1 MTGLTKEDFY
11 SNDMAIPKM
20 NADQLRWQ
28 AESDAET
35 MARYEEIM
43 NDSKRRS
50 AAVKV
55 AREKASDLTT
65 RANAMNRVASSKPA
79 KSNKK

>member
-1 MTGLTKEDFY
+1 
-11 SNDMAIPKM
+11 MAIPKM

-43 NDSKRRS
+43 NDSRRRS

-55 AREKASDLTT
+55 ARTRAEQLTKQ
-65 RANAMNRVASSKPA
+65 ANAMNRVAGNSTTNRSK
-79 KSNKK
+79 KQK

>member
-1 MTGLTKEDFY
+1 
-11 SNDMAIPKM
+11 MAGKIM
-20 NADQLRWQ
+20 NADEKRWQ

-43 NDSKRRS
+43 GDASRRS

-55 AREKASDLTT
+55 AKQKAADLTK
-65 RANAMNRVASSKPA
+65 RASAMSRVAGGSRTPKG
-79 KSNKK
+79 KKK

>member
-1 MTGLTKEDFY
+1 
-11 SNDMAIPKM
+11 MAIPKM
-20 NADQLRWQ
+20 NSDQLRWQ

-43 NDSKRRS
+43 NDAKRRS

-55 AREKASDLTT
+55 ARTRAEQLTKQ
-65 RANAMNRVASSKPA
+65 ANAMHRVAGASTPKSK
-79 KSNKK
+79 KK